1 MSSFPLRLPDDL
13 KERAAAQADA
23 AGVSLNQYIAT
34 ALAARVGAQ
43 AEAER
48 YFAAR
53 AARATPGR
61 ARDILA
67 RAGRGNPPRPGDE
80 LDVEEDG
87 RP

>member
-13 KERAAAQADA
+13 KDRAAEQAAA

-53 AARATPGR
+53 AARATPGQ
-61 ARDILA
+61 AREILA
-67 RAGRGNPPRPGDE
+67 RAGRGNPARLGDE
-80 LDVEEDG
+80 IDRG
-87 RP
+87 

>member
-13 KERAAAQADA
+13 KERAAAQAEA

-34 ALAARVGAQ
+34 AIAARVGAQ

-53 AARATPGR
+53 AARTKPGR
-61 ARDILA
+61 AREILA
-67 RAGRGNPPRPGDE
+67 RAGQGRAPVAGDE
-80 LDVEEDG
+80 VG
-87 RP
+87 N

>member
-13 KERAAAQADA
+13 KERAAAQAEA

-34 ALAARVGAQ
+34 AIAARVGAQ

-53 AARATPGR
+53 AARAAPGR
-61 ARDILA
+61 ARAILA
-67 RAGRGNPPRPGDE
+67 RAGKGNAVRPGDE
-80 LDVEEDG
+80 LDEAG
-87 RP
+87 G

>member
-13 KERAAAQADA
+13 KELAAAQAEA

-34 ALAARVGAQ
+34 AIAARVGAQ

-53 AARATPGR
+53 AARARPGR

-67 RAGRGNPPRPGDE
+67 RAGLARAPTRGDE
-80 LDVEEDG
+80 VG
-87 RP
+87 S

>member
-13 KERAAAQADA
+13 KDRAAEQAAA

-53 AARATPGR
+53 AARVTPGQ
-61 ARDILA
+61 AREILA
-67 RAGRGNPPRPGDE
+67 RAGVPSSGPARG
-80 LDVEEDG
+80 
-87 RP
+87 